1 MIRSITGCYKKYSLL
16 VIFAVSSCL
25 QLSAQTDM
33 DAIMMSKNNFCTGFM
48 YNHSAWS
55 NYWEG
60 TLKRNNDNLGTVSAN
75 MYAVMGNYGVSDKLN
90 LLFSLPYITTKASA
104 GTLHGMKGLQ
114 DLSLWAKWMPV
125 ETRLGKATVSVYGL
139 AGLSF
144 PATNYTPD
152 FLPLSIGLHSTNLS
166 LRAILDYQLGNFF
179 TTVSGTY
186 VLRSHVTIDR
196 PAYYTT
202 EMYNTNEVTMP
213 NVANY
218 QLRTGWR
225 SGRMIAEAIL
235 NQSNTLGGFDITR
248 NNMPF
253 PSNQMNATTAGI
265 NIKYNIHAVDGLS
278 LIGGGSVTLAGR
290 NVGQAG
296 SINGGVFYIL
306 DFTKKAKKTNT
317 PIHQKKTNK

>member
-1 MIRSITGCYKKYSLL
+1 MIRSITGRYKKYSLL

-25 QLSAQTDM
+25 SLSAQTDM

-48 YNHSAWS
+48 YNHSVWS

-90 LLFSLPYITTKASA
+90 LLFGLPYVTTKASA
-104 GTLHGMKGLQ
+104 GTLHGMKGMQ

-125 ETRLGKATVSVYGL
+125 ETKLGKGLFSVYGL
-139 AGLSF
+139 GGISF
-144 PATNYTPD
+144 PVSNYTPD
-152 FLPLSIGLHSTNLS
+152 FLPMSIGLHSTNLS
-166 LRAILDYQLGNFF
+166 LRAMLDYQVKNFF
-179 TTVSGTY
+179 VTVSGTY
-186 VLRSHVTIDR
+186 VYRSNITIDR
-196 PAYYTT
+196 DSYYTT
-202 EMYNTNEVTMP
+202 ESYLTNEVFMP
-213 NVANY
+213 NMANY

-235 NQSNTLGGFDITR
+235 NQSNTQGGFDITR

-265 NIKYNIHAVDGLS
+265 NVKYNIHAVDGLS
-278 LIGGGSVTLAGR
+278 LIGGGSITLAGR
-290 NVGQAG
+290 NAGQAS

-317 PIHQKKTNK
+317 PIHQKKANK